1 MWRLLCCLL
10 CFFLHFFL
18 HLTTYRFDNEF
29 LPCFENGLAGAHVC
43 AGNVH
48 FNERTVDVAAWNANV
63 FANLFDIG
71 SQNIFDET
79 VTIAVNNAW
88 VVKVVG
94 ITDEH
99 VKPLLIEFNWCI
111 EE

>member
-1 MWRLLCCLL
+1 MWRSLCCLL

-43 AGNVH
+43 ASNVH
-48 FNERTVDVAAWNANV
+48 FNERTVDVVAWNANV

-71 SQNIFDET
+71 SQNILNET

-99 VKPLLIEFNWCI
+99 VKPFLIEFNWYT

>member
-1 MWRLLCCLL
+1 MRRLVGC
-10 CFFLHFFL
+10 FL
-18 HLTTYRFDNEF
+18 HLTTYRFFNEVF
-29 LPCFENGLAGAHVC
+29 PCFENDLAGAHVC
-43 AGNVH
+43 AGNVQ
-48 FNERTVDVAAWNANV
+48 FNERTINISARNANI

-71 SQNIFDET
+71 SQNIFNET
-79 VTIAVNNAW
+79 VAVAVNTAW

-99 VKPLLIEFNWCI
+99 VKPFLIEFNWCI